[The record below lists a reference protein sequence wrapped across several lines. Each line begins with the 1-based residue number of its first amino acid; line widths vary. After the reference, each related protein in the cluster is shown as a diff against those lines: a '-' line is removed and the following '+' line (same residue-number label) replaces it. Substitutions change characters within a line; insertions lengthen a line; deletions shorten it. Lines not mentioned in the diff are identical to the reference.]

1 MKLMAAVVQLPPTS
15 QVGPTQAKGLELKNL
30 GKKMSK

>member
-15 QVGPTQAKGLELKNL
+15 QVGLTQAKALDLKIL
-30 GKKMSK
+30 GKKKE